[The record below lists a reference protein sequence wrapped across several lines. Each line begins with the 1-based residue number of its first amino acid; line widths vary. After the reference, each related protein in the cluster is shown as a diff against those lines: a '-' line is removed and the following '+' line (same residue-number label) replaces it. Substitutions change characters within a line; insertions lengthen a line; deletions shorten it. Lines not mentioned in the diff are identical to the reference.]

1 VLVLTRKKDEK
12 IIIDDRIEI
21 TIVEI
26 DNGRVKLGI
35 QAPENVEIVRE
46 ELYSQIKAENIN
58 AIKKS
63 FIDLKELKNIQKK
76 MGNKG
81 DET

>member
-1 VLVLTRKKDEK
+1 MLVLTRKKDEK